1 MNPTLTPEQQQ
12 IALSFARFLTTA
24 ESGALIASLGK
35 RLPAARNTALGDDAL
50 LTGFAQQAINAQ
62 PMPALPEMA
71 QAWGYGGDM
80 FVKAVDGAADPTATV
95 RETAALIN
103 DANSK

>member
-1 MNPTLTPEQQQ
+1 
-12 IALSFARFLTTA
+12 
-24 ESGALIASLGK
+24 
-35 RLPAARNTALGDDAL
+35 
-50 LTGFAQQAINAQ
+50 
-62 PMPALPEMA
+62 MPALPEMA